1 MSFNFGYVLLS
12 GIVVLAFVVSE
23 WQIAAAFLVAIIAVP
38 LTIVFST
45 HIYEVVLNG
54 ETFNISDVFMVSS
67 LFILGG
73 IPLYFAFVMPLY
85 YALNLLSFP
94 VVISFPLAVTA
105 FIVTLFVLFATGSWG
120 YLVLL
125 VVAACSAFHSLF
137 ILWLISIF
145 KSIAWSDL

>member
-1 MSFNFGYVLLS
+1 M
-12 GIVVLAFVVSE
+12 LAFVVSE

-54 ETFNISDVFMVSS
+54 EAFNISDVFMVSS

-85 YALNLLSFP
+85 YALKLLSFP
-94 VVISFPLAVTA
+94 VAISFPLAVTA

-125 VVAACSAFHSLF
+125 VVAAC
-137 ILWLISIF
+137 
-145 KSIAWSDL
+145 